1 MGLCFKCDEKF
12 TPCHKCKKFFRI
24 ESTLEE
30 ETSEGSE
37 EDLENDEIEND
48 ENSRVPAISLNDITG
63 TSTLNTMK
71 VMGSNTWSTC
81 NGIN

>member
-1 MGLCFKCDEKF
+1 M
-12 TPCHKCKKFFRI
+12 
-24 ESTLEE
+24 EE